1 MCSSIIPSSL
11 IFTPKSPF
19 IYSQDLIFTSYP
31 FHLRTRIPKFSLSA
45 SVSEKV
51 AAVSWGVSDPN
62 AIDEYNGWDFVEPPV
77 EKKKKKGIFYCPPQL
92 IWDQVL
98 SWLID
103 FLRM

>member
-92 IWDQVL
+92 I
-98 SWLID
+98 
-103 FLRM
+103 